1 MCVCV
6 HVCMHMCVYKH
17 RVISWEKVK
26 VLVTQLCLTLWY
38 ATDCSLTCSFVH
50 GILQARI
57 LEWVAISFSK
67 GSSRPRD
74 QIQVSHIVGRFF
86 TIWAT
91 REAQSQALMFCYKAP
106 VTLTSKNLPLTIFL
120 KCPFFGAQKSH
131 SLPCF
136 SFQFHLGVHHLYT
149 NVSWSSVVDSFLF
162 SSHIIYFHGI
172 SSSYKL
178 INL

>member
-1 MCVCV
+1 MLRTV
-6 HVCMHMCVYKH
+6 
-17 RVISWEKVK
+17 
-26 VLVTQLCLTLWY
+26 
-38 ATDCSLTCSFVH
+38 A
-50 GILQARI
+50 LQAP
-57 LEWVAISFSK
+57 LSTGFSRQEYWS
-67 GSSRPRD
+67 GLPFPSPGESSQSRD

-106 VTLTSKNLPLTIFL
+106 VTLTSKNLLLTIFF

-149 NVSWSSVVDSFLF
+149 SVSWSSVVDSFLF

-172 SSSYKL
+172 SSPYKL